1 MICNI
6 RGPLNVYICR
16 TKPFEKSKRYD
27 MIVEVKMIV
36 VGIKNN
42 NNDNKE
48 CSNKERTHTH
58 YTHTCNNMN
67 KCMNE
72 RHKKAML

>member
-1 MICNI
+1 MC
-6 RGPLNVYICR
+6 ICR

-48 CSNKERTHTH
+48 CSNKECTHTH
-58 YTHTCNNMN
+58 VII
-67 KCMNE
+67 
-72 RHKKAML
+72 

>member
-1 MICNI
+1 MCES
-6 RGPLNVYICR
+6 R

-48 CSNKERTHTH
+48 CSH
-58 YTHTCNNMN
+58 THTCNNMN